1 MATETFVSPVA
12 GDAAKVE
19 VTYRGASQS
28 PVEAVEAMLRRLAA
42 RDALNASVPRL
53 GMFSPEETSSY
64 APLPYVLRE
73 TPPWYLS
80 SLPLYGLTR
89 ITSVAADEVSDDSE
103 GVRTRSIDRSE
114 GTVSERLEA
123 VLGEVEGVR
132 VRAT

>member
-1 MATETFVSPVA
+1 MATETFVSPAA

-28 PVEAVEAMLRRLAA
+28 PVEAVDAMLRRLAA

-53 GMFSPEETSSY
+53 AMLSSEAASSY
-64 APLPYVLRE
+64 APLPHVLRE

-89 ITSVAADEVSDDSE
+89 ITSVASDEVSDDSE
-103 GVRTRSIDRSE
+103 GIRARNMDGSE
-114 GTVSERLEA
+114 GTVSERLQA
-123 VLGEVEGVR
+123 ALGEIGGVR
-132 VRAT
+132 LRAT